1 MAEQAMAEQAMAEH
15 ATVGAVVAAFLER
28 AAAGA
33 AFGVISIHNMPILD
47 AIGTRGRLRFVPSRG
62 EAGAVNMADAHARV
76 TGGPGVAIT
85 STGTAAGNAAG
96 ALVEAQSAGSPVLHL
111 TGQIPCEHL
120 DRDRASLHE
129 ARDQLGMLSAVSK
142 AAYRVRSP
150 ETALPVLKSAVR
162 EALTPPAG
170 PVSVEIPI
178 DVQAATVPW
187 PDDFTPLAVPIPVPS
202 AAALDRLA
210 ENLRAARRPLLWLG
224 GGACHAGA
232 AVARLVDMGFGVVT
246 TAQGRGILPE
256 DHPASL
262 GAFTLQEPM
271 GACYESCDA
280 MLVAGSRLRGN
291 ETLTYSLELPQP
303 LYQIDADPRAEN
315 RSYPTAGFVLG
326 DCAAALEGLADRLA
340 GHMEVDPGFA
350 EDLIATRSAAERRLR
365 DGLGP
370 YAKLVD
376 ALQSAAGRDFLWVRD
391 VTIANST
398 WGNRLLRVFG
408 ARDGVHAA
416 GGGIGQGLPMAIGAS
431 VGGAGRTTFCL
442 SGDGGLQLCLGEL
455 ATAAQESA
463 DIVLLVMNS
472 RGYGVIRNIQDARY
486 GGRHYYADVACPD
499 LASISAAM
507 GIGHLRLDNVDA
519 AASALERAIAARGPV
534 MIEVDMQAI
543 GDYATPFAGPP
554 GGARQAG
561 SD

>member
-1 MAEQAMAEQAMAEH
+1 MTERT
-15 ATVGAVVAAFLER
+15 TVGTVVAAFLER
-28 AAAGA
+28 ASAGA

-47 AIGTRGRLRFVPSRG
+47 AIGTRGHLRFVPSRG

-76 TGGPGVAIT
+76 TGGLGVAIT

-96 ALVEAQSAGSPVLHL
+96 ALVEAQTAGSPVLHL
-111 TGQIPCEHL
+111 TGQIPCAHL

-129 ARDQLGMLSAVSK
+129 ARDQLGMLSAISK
-142 AAYRVRSP
+142 AAFRVWSP
-150 ETALPVLKSAVR
+150 ETALPVLKAAVR
-162 EALTPPAG
+162 TALTPPAG

-178 DVQAATVPW
+178 DVQAATVSW
-187 PDDFTPLAVPIPVPS
+187 PDDLAPPSIPISVPS

-210 ENLRAARRPLLWLG
+210 ENLGAARRPVLWLG
-224 GGACHAGA
+224 GGARHAGP
-232 AVARLVDMGFGVVT
+232 AVARLVDIGFGVVT

-256 DHPASL
+256 DHSASL

-271 GACYESCDA
+271 GAFYRSCDA

-291 ETLTYSLELPQP
+291 ETLTYTLELPQP
-303 LYQIDADPRAEN
+303 LYQVDADPQAEHRN
-315 RSYPTAGFVLG
+315 YPAAGFVLG
-326 DCAAALEGLADRLA
+326 DCAAALDGLAERLG
-340 GHMEVDPGFA
+340 GHMNVDPGFA
-350 EDLIATRSAAERRLR
+350 SDLAATRAAAEQHLR

-370 YAKLVD
+370 YAALVD
-376 ALQSAAGRDFLWVRD
+376 ALQAAAGREFLWVRD

-398 WGNRLLRVFG
+398 WGNRLFRIFG
-408 ARDGVHAA
+408 PRDGVHAA

-463 DIVLLVMNS
+463 DIVFLVMNS

-486 GGRHYYADVACPD
+486 GGRHFFADVTCPD

-507 GIGHLRLDNVDA
+507 GIGHIRLDNLDA
-519 AASALERAIAARGPV
+519 AASALERAIAARGPTMV
-534 MIEVDMQAI
+534 EVDMQAI

-554 GGARQAG
+554 GRAREAG
-561 SD
+561 SDR